1 MTTSTLSP
9 FTPRAT
15 PIRARTVPIP
25 AGRKAA
31 QARRARARAPPARA
45 PPVRAPPVRVP
56 PARARARVPAVRV
69 PEARRQLALGR
80 PTGLEAVW
88 LRLSPPGP
96 PARLRR
102 RPTARPPP
110 WVPPRR
116 PRSEPPAPRRDDDR
130 GGGPHAAGGDA
141 RGRRSKSPVPPPP
154 PSSRLPP
161 TPQPASPGQQPSR
174 LARRSPARRLA
185 RWFRRGFR
193 AASGQRRPRPARRPM
208 AYRACACAVAAW
220 PASAGAA
227 ERGGGRAPPRP
238 CAPVARPGGT

>member
-1 MTTSTLSP
+1 MAPPASMTTSTLSP

-25 AGRKAA
+25 AARKAA
-31 QARRARARAPPARA
+31 QARRARARAPA
-45 PPVRAPPVRVP
+45 V
-56 PARARARVPAVRV
+56 RVPAVRV
-69 PEARRQLALGR
+69 PAVRVPAARRQLALGR

-161 TPQPASPGQQPSR
+161 TPQPASPGQQPFR
-174 LARRSPARRLA
+174 LARRSLARRLA

-227 ERGGGRAPPRP
+227 ERGGGRAPPQP